1 MKAGMQR
8 ITITIDDDLLETVD
22 ALVTRRGYATRSEAI
37 RDLVRSAASRDADSG
52 GAGTCVAVLG
62 YVYDHHTRA
71 LAQRITGTF
80 HDHHRLAVASMHV
93 HLDHGSCLEVA
104 VLTGPLPAVRD
115 LADAVTAQRG
125 VRHGNLHV
133 VPGHCESGR
142 VRKRA
147 VSRQAHDH
155 G

>member
-1 MKAGMQR
+1 MQR
-8 ITITIDDDLLETVD
+8 ITITIDDDLLRTVD
-22 ALVTRRGYATRSEAI
+22 ALAARKGYSTRSEAI
-37 RDLVRSAASRDADSG
+37 RELIRRAASDDVLSSSRKP
-52 GAGTCVAVLG
+52 CVAVLD

-80 HDHHRLAVASMHV
+80 HEHHGLAVSSLHV

-104 VLTGPLPAVRD
+104 VLAGPVKAVHD

-133 VPGHCESGR
+133 VPEILHR
-142 VRKRA
+142 
-147 VSRQAHDH
+147 H